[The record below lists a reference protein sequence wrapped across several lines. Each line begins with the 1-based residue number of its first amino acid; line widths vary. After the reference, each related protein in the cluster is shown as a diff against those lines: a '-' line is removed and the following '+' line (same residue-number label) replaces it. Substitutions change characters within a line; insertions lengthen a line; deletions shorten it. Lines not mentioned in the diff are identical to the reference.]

1 MRPGAPPERSTAL
14 RDTDRSAALPRR
26 GRRPP
31 GCPQLRSAAP
41 TRPPPLCAEIRQP
54 RSHRSGD
61 NSRPAQ
67 RSPGP
72 PQAHPGRLTAVLL
85 PQVADLRV
93 LLAQQ
98 HVRPQPRA
106 VRTICRGAPGPP
118 GRGCGRRRRA
128 ALLGRRRARLPHSGH
143 ALVQDGGLIDERLG
157 CGVVL
162 LQPLQEGLRVREDL
176 LDGAGH
182 GGRRTG
188 RAAHSRGGPMPGS
201 ARPVPRSGQPEPRT
215 ARAPPAFPGRAPR
228 AAAAQA
234 WADPGAAA
242 EPAPPPGGHAERRP
256 AAGWGPAG
264 SGAGVNGVV
273 SKGEYDSL
281 KGLLMFVLRGGK
293 LTAETAV
300 QRNPHLIDVLTAVL

>member
-1 MRPGAPPERSTAL
+1 MLLQRDPQRYGTRIAARRYHGAVGGRPAALSSARRPQRDPP
-14 RDTDRSAALPRR
+14 RSAPRSGSPAR
-26 GRRPP
+26 TAP
-31 GCPQLRSAAP
+31 GITAAQRSAAP
-41 TRPPPLCAEIRQP
+41 APLRPF
-54 RSHRSGD
+54 
-61 NSRPAQ
+61 
-67 RSPGP
+67 
-72 PQAHPGRLTAVLL
+72 PGRLTAVLL

-182 GGRRTG
+182 GGRRRG

-281 KGLLMFVLRGGK
+281 KGLLMLFVLRGGK

-300 QRNPHLIDVLTAVL
+300 QRNPHRIDVLTAVL

>member
-1 MRPGAPPERSTAL
+1 MLLQRDPQRYGTRIAARRYHGAVGGRPAALSSARRPQRDPP
-14 RDTDRSAALPRR
+14 RSAPRSGSPAR
-26 GRRPP
+26 TAP
-31 GCPQLRSAAP
+31 GITAAQRSAAP
-41 TRPPPLCAEIRQP
+41 APLRPF
-54 RSHRSGD
+54 
-61 NSRPAQ
+61 
-67 RSPGP
+67 
-72 PQAHPGRLTAVLL
+72 PGRLTAVLL

-182 GGRRTG
+182 GGRRRG